1 MKTQWIRAVVA
12 LILSIGIII
21 NTQAQD
27 ADELFESGKYRL
39 AANEYVALATSNPE
53 NYQDAAKSYTA
64 LKEWNKAIEMYE
76 KYRDQYSRS
85 DKAMINKVINLL
97 RAEEREL
104 FVDNLGINV
113 NSQYDEGS
121 PRVSADGNKLYFFSG
136 DRPGGK
142 GNEDVWVSSR
152 GANGEWQTPVNMPSP
167 VNSSGNEALE
177 ATNADGSLM
186 ILFGNYDGAFGGGDL
201 FYSAITNGQWTVPC
215 NIGGGVNSEY
225 WEVDATITPDGKT
238 MYFTSQEHRMT
249 GKDPDV
255 EWYDIY
261 VTHLRN
267 GEWTEPIPLPSVIN
281 VKDGDER
288 APYISSDGRTLYFSS
303 TSHAGFGGYDLF
315 MTKRVGDD
323 WSNWTTPVN
332 LGKEINT
339 VMNDLYISV
348 PAVGSTLYFTRET
361 TGEGDGF
368 GGSDLFRMILP
379 PELRPNPVVSIY
391 GTVQNQDEEPIK
403 STLYWSDFDT
413 GEQLGYSTS
422 NAENGEYYITLPFG
436 RRYLIT
442 ANQKGFLFQT
452 EMLDLKSVQDDTV
465 AFSEK
470 LGVERMRMQNA
481 LDRIESLSNE
491 YEMLLNR
498 SSSNLEADFD
508 RLADLSKRMNQAQAD
523 LNASI
528 RRARINW
535 LEGNSGFQEVEKDIR
550 LTEASEGARIVLEN
564 IYFDTGSDNLRSESQ
579 QELDRLYE
587 IMSKSTLVIEIGG
600 HTDDVGS
607 DENNM
612 NLSQN
617 RAQAVVSYVIDK
629 GIPTNRISAKGYGET
644 EPRATN
650 DNPEGRQE
658 NRRVEVKVL
667 SSGAQEGTGDVLE
680 QQAEEEA
687 AALTNE
693 NLYELYRRAAIAGGV
708 PSGAACYDTNNYSN
722 ANSNTQVNTV
732 ATTSTPRTR
741 TPRTTSN
748 SWFIDSDGND
758 ISAFG
763 GSSINFIS
771 HTGGGAHNLSII
783 SGAGVLFQNGSGT
796 GERNIYGY
804 FLGDALGGGIDW
816 IRFKDISSLTKLP
829 ISFDYGLSAYLVFNK
844 DERTTFIGTKYD
856 YFSTSW
862 GAPIMARLRYNLEI
876 SDIKISPYASY
887 NYNLLS
893 LADIETDNKTE
904 GSEVYSLGVI
914 GSPTWLE
921 IGARAQWKFLTG
933 GLGIQNGGDT
943 SGAMLRVGFAF

>member
-1 MKTQWIRAVVA
+1 MKTQITRFLGGIFLA
-12 LILSIGIII
+12 LSLLM
-21 NTQAQD
+21 NTYAQD
-27 ADELFESGKYRL
+27 ADALFESGKYKL
-39 AANEYVALATSNPE
+39 AANAYEALAVSKPE
-53 NYQDAAKSYTA
+53 NFKNAAQSYTA
-64 LKEWNKAIEMYE
+64 LKEWDKAIEMYE
-76 KYRDQYSRS
+76 KYRDKYSRS
-85 DKAMINKVINLL
+85 DKAKINKVINLL
-97 RAEEREL
+97 KAEEREV
-104 FVDNLGINV
+104 FVDNLGVNI

-136 DRPGGK
+136 NRPGGK

-152 GANGEWQTPVNMPSP
+152 GANGEWQAPVNMPSP
-167 VNSSGNEALE
+167 VNSTGNEALE

-186 ILFGNYDGAFGGGDL
+186 ILFGNYKGAFGGGDL

-249 GKDPDV
+249 GKKPDV

-261 VTHLRN
+261 VTHLVN
-267 GEWTEPIPLPSVIN
+267 GAWTEPTPLPSVIN

-288 APYISSDGRTLYFSS
+288 APFISSDGRTLYFSS

-315 MTKRVGDD
+315 MTKRIGDD
-323 WSNWTTPVN
+323 WSNWTTPIN

-422 NAENGEYYITLPFG
+422 NAEDGEYYITLPFG

-452 EMLDLKSVQDDTV
+452 EMLDLKTVQEDTV

-470 LGVERMRMQNA
+470 LGVERVRMQNA
-481 LDRIESLSNE
+481 LDRIDRLNNE
-491 YEMLLNR
+491 YEMLLNG

-508 RLADLSKRMNQAQAD
+508 RLADLSKSMNQAQND

-550 LTEASEGARIVLEN
+550 LTEANEGARIVLEN
-564 IYFDTGSDNLRSESQ
+564 IYFDTGSDNLRPESQ
-579 QELDRLYE
+579 QELDRLYD

-612 NLSQN
+612 DLSQA
-617 RAQAVVSYVIDK
+617 RAQAVVTYVIDK
-629 GIPTNRISAKGYGET
+629 GIPSNRISAKGYGET
-644 EPRATN
+644 DPRATN
-650 DNPEGRQE
+650 ETPEGRQE

-667 SSGAQEGTGDVLE
+667 SSGGMEGTGDVLE
-680 QQAEEEA
+680 QQAEEEV
-687 AALTNE
+687 ALTSE

-708 PSGAACYDTNNYSN
+708 PSGAACYDNSNYSN
-722 ANSNTQVNTV
+722 ANSNTYVNTTP
-732 ATTSTPRTR
+732 TTTTPRTNR
-741 TPRTTSN
+741 PRATSN
-748 SWFIDSDGND
+748 SWFIDENGND

-771 HTGGGAHNLSII
+771 HTGGGAHNFSNVG
-783 SGAGVLFQNGSGT
+783 GAGVLFQNGSGT

-816 IRFKDISSLTKLP
+816 IRFKDISNLTKFP
-829 ISFDYGLSAYLVFNK
+829 ISFDYGLSAYLVFHK
-844 DERTTFIGTKYD
+844 DELSTFGGEKYD
-856 YFSTSW
+856 FFTTSW
-862 GAPIMARLRYNLEI
+862 GIPLMARLRYNLEI

-893 LADIETDNKTE
+893 LVDVEPDTKTE
-904 GSEVYSLGVI
+904 GSEVYPLGVV
-914 GSPTWLE
+914 GAPTWLE
-921 IGARAQWKFLTG
+921 IGARARWKFLSG
-933 GLGIQNGGDT
+933 GLGLQSGGET
-943 SGAMLRVGFAF
+943 SGAMLRVGLAF